1 MHSTGPF
8 LDTLKTASLL
18 SKGRPERVER
28 VLYGNPGLK
37 Y

>member
-1 MHSTGPF
+1 MHSTGTY

-18 SKGRPERVER
+18 SKGRPERVDIW
-28 VLYGNPGLK
+28 YPGLK